1 MQRNPRAV
9 ETAEGER
16 KSLRTRDSSGAQE
29 ARYLKRRQKV
39 KRECR
44 DVARVKPRDGQ
55 GAVQAG
61 ENSEAELNL
70 TMGTSSKETMSQGP
84 GRSEVAK
91 RNERKRPRGGLKTI
105 NKGTHA
111 NPGRNPTRDGE
122 QRGRQ
127 KVPEMATDRM

>member
-1 MQRNPRAV
+1 VQRNPRAV

-16 KSLRTRDSSGAQE
+16 QSLRTRDSSGAQE

-91 RNERKRPRGGLKTI
+91 RNERKRPRG
-105 NKGTHA
+105 KGTHA
-111 NPGRNPTRDGE
+111 DHGRNPKRDRNSE
-122 QRGRQ
+122 GR
-127 KVPEMATDRM
+127 

>member
-9 ETAEGER
+9 ETAKVGKADRKVERGTGSQKPQREIKKSGESAKTWR
-16 KSLRTRDSSGAQE
+16 GGNRATGE
-29 ARYLKRRQKV
+29 ARNN
-39 KRECR
+39 RE
-44 DVARVKPRDGQ
+44 Q
-55 GAVQAG
+55 S
-61 ENSEAELNL
+61 SEAEPNL
-70 TMGTSSKETMSQGP
+70 ITGTSSKETMSQGP

-91 RNERKRPRGGLKTI
+91 RNERERPRGGLKTI

-111 NPGRNPTRDGE
+111 NHGRNPTRDGE